1 MNGISW
7 VTNQASD
14 RIKGFQS
21 GQLQQYAWVF
31 VAGALALALTF
42 IYLWTF

>member
-1 MNGISW
+1 MNGISFI
-7 VTNQASD
+7 TNQVSD

-31 VAGALALALTF
+31 VAGALALVLAF
-42 IYLWTF
+42 VYLWTF